1 MIKAKNY
8 LGKIIPPFF
17 INSFF
22 HLPQALF
29 WNLYYRFPARS
40 LTIIGVT
47 GTDGKTTTTT
57 LIWHIL
63 KTAGKKAV
71 MITTVKARLGNR
83 AWDTGLHTTTPK
95 AKTIQNFLYQAKKGH
110 FSHAV
115 LETTSHGL
123 DQHRLFGIP
132 FRVGVT
138 TNVTHEHL
146 DYHQTMEK
154 YLLAK
159 ARLIRQSQ
167 IAVLNRD
174 DWSFKKL
181 SSLAKKKGIK
191 VVSYGI
197 KHQADITPQSFPF
210 KTTLPGE
217 YNQYNCLAAIA
228 ATTALNISPAIIRQA
243 LKTFTL
249 PRGRM
254 ETISLGQNFRVYVDF
269 AHTPNAIKNVLDHL
283 HSQLNLSQKQRLI
296 AVFGSAGRRDP
307 TKRPVMGQSAARFAH
322 LTIITADDP
331 RDEKIEKI
339 SREIAQGCLKEGAKE
354 IKSIAPFQQEISTK
368 KHYFLL
374 IPDRRKA
381 IRTAIKAARKG
392 DIVALLG
399 KGHEKSLS
407 IKGKEYPWNEIEEA
421 KKAIKKFAL

>member
-29 WNLYYRFPARS
+29 WNLYYRFPARH
-40 LTIIGVT
+40 LITIGVT

-63 KTAGKKAV
+63 KTAGKKAA
-71 MITTVKARLGNR
+71 MITTVKARLGKR
-83 AWDTGLHTTTPK
+83 AWDTGLHTTTPE
-95 AKTIQNFLYQAKKGH
+95 AKTIQNFLFQAKRGG
-110 FSHAV
+110 FSYVV
-115 LETTSHGL
+115 LEATSHGL
-123 DQHRLFGIP
+123 DQYRLFGIP
-132 FRVGVT
+132 FRVGVI

-146 DYHQTMEK
+146 DYHRTMKK

-159 ARLIRQSQ
+159 AKLIKQAQ

-174 DWSFKKL
+174 DWSFEKL
-181 SSLAKKKGIK
+181 SLLAQKREIK
-191 VVSYGI
+191 IVSYGI
-197 KHQADITPQSFPF
+197 KHPADISPKSFPF

-228 ATTALNISPAIIRQA
+228 AATALNISPTIIRQA
-243 LKTFTL
+243 LKTFN
-249 PRGRM
+249 PPKGRL
-254 ETISLGQNFRVYVDF
+254 EAVNLGQNFKVYVDF
-269 AHTPNAIKNVLDHL
+269 AHTPNAIKSVLAHL
-283 HSQLNLSQKQRLI
+283 YSQLNLSQKQRLI
-296 AVFGSAGRRDP
+296 AVFGSAGKRDN
-307 TKRPVMGQSAARFAH
+307 TKRPAMGQSAARFAH

-339 SREIAQGCLKEGAKE
+339 SREIAQGCLEEGARE
-354 IKSIAPFQQEISTK
+354 IKTLAPFRQETSTK

-374 IPDRRKA
+374 IPNRRKA
-381 IRTAIKAARKG
+381 IEAAIKAAQRG

-407 IKGKEYPWNEIEEA
+407 IKGKEYPWNEIKEV